1 MYHCCACYVLYYAC
15 ASTYLVVVV
24 LYYSYATT
32 IVLSTTV
39 TCLYLDTVVVVITLS
54 VLVGWSSCTW
64 CLVSVYHYLATG
76 SLVLCIAHCYY
87 CGSVL

>member
-1 MYHCCACYVLYYAC
+1 MCFHLLGSSAVLLYCYYH
-15 ASTYLVVVV
+15 STE
-24 LYYSYATT
+24 YYSN
-32 IVLSTTV
+32 V
-39 TCLYLDTVVVVITLS
+39 CLYLDTVVVVITLS

-64 CLVSVYHYLATG
+64 YLVSVYHYLATG